1 MGKSRGSAPGRMR
14 ARTPL
19 AAIAA
24 TETRPDIHP
33 IDQKELKELSN
44 KIAAAAAAS
53 HPFEKDSVTTAE
65 MSPVS
70 VNTGVSLTE
79 EFNGA
84 AKEAIAGLSFT
95 DLETET
101 TEKNTGGTN
110 DIWLSPEASDDSQPA
125 PTRHGNEPLLE
136 PPLELRSPHA
146 VAQTITVEEL
156 SDIDPNHWSYRAV
169 QSLVEDYD
177 CLEGFPDDTFRG
189 NQSVTRYEFAAGLN
203 ACLSQV
209 TGFSNLSSVDQ
220 ETIAALAQ
228 QFDTEL
234 IELTTDVERLAA
246 VIEELQANQFS
257 PTTRLFGQVIF
268 GLQGRTNN
276 TADFFPVDGNA
287 ETDDPGAGVVDFYSN
302 AQLSL
307 ISRLTRRDLL
317 LISLQAGQGNSLFD
331 ANTNSALGLTNN
343 IRLAYEGD
351 TDFDVELTD
360 LTYRRLIGDSVALIV
375 GAAGV
380 NPVSVFRGPS
390 EAEGAGSGPLSI
402 FAQRNPILS
411 IGSGDTGLG
420 FDWQII
426 DRLSLQGVYTVAD
439 GNNPSDNTGLF
450 EGDRTLGFQLTASPL
465 DNVNFALNYI
475 NSYSEG
481 GNLGTG
487 IGDSQLTAGDA
498 MTTNAFGAT
507 LAWDVTPRFTIGGWG
522 GRTTSVTPGETG
534 SVETVNWMAFMNFP
548 DLFGP
553 GNLGGLY
560 VGQPPRITDSDLRQ
574 GQNIPDLLAG
584 NLGEPGCQPGSTLH
598 IEAFYRYQ
606 LTDNISLTPGVIILQ
621 EPANAS
627 GSDTITIGALRTTFR
642 F

>member
-1 MGKSRGSAPGRMR
+1 MGVCLNR
-14 ARTPL
+14 

-24 TETRPDIHP
+24 TETSPDIHS
-33 IDQKELKELSN
+33 IGQKELKEPAHKVVEAEVAPQEFETDLA
-44 KIAAAAAAS
+44 IAAAIAPAVVN
-53 HPFEKDSVTTAE
+53 PR
-65 MSPVS
+65 VS
-70 VNTGVSLTE
+70 SIE
-79 EFNGA
+79 ESDRTHQDL
-84 AKEAIAGLSFT
+84 IAGLPFT

-101 TEKNTGGTN
+101 TENNTGGTS
-110 DIWLSPEASDDSQPA
+110 DIWLSPEASDSSESELSQQGHEALP
-125 PTRHGNEPLLE
+125 E
-136 PPLELRSPHA
+136 PPLELRNPQA
-146 VAQTITVEEL
+146 VAQTTTLEEL
-156 SDIDPNHWSYRAV
+156 SDIDPNHWSYLAV
-169 QSLVEDYD
+169 QSLIEDYD
-177 CLEGFPDDTFRG
+177 CLEGFPDGTFRG
-189 NQSVTRYEFAAGLN
+189 NQSLTRYEFAAGLN
-203 ACLSQV
+203 ACLDEV
-209 TGFSNLSSVDQ
+209 TQLADLLPEDQ
-220 ETIAALAQ
+220 ETIAALTQ
-228 QFDTEL
+228 QFDDEL
-234 IELTTDVERLAA
+234 IELTTDVDRLAA
-246 VIEELQANQFS
+246 VIEELRANQFS

-287 ETDDPGAGVVDFYSN
+287 ETDDPGAGAIDFYSN

-331 ANTNSALGLTNN
+331 ANTNTALGLTNN

-360 LTYRRLIGDSVALIV
+360 LTYRRLIGDSVALIA

-380 NPVSVFRGPS
+380 NQVSVFRGPS
-390 EAEGAGSGPLSI
+390 EAEGAGSGPLSV

-411 IGSGDTGLG
+411 IGNGDTGLG

-439 GNNPSDNTGLF
+439 GNNPSENGLF
-450 EGDRTLGFQLTASPL
+450 GGDRTLGFQLTASPFETVDL
-465 DNVNFALNYI
+465 ALNYV
-475 NSYSEG
+475 NSYSEN

-487 IGDSQLTAGDA
+487 IGDTQLSAGDA
-498 MTTNAFGAT
+498 LTTNAFGAT
-507 LAWDVTPRFTIGGWG
+507 LDWDVTPRFTLGGWG
-522 GRTTSVTPGETG
+522 GYTTSVTPGEDG

-560 VGQPPRITDSDLRQ
+560 VGQPPRITSSDLRQ

-584 NLGEPGCQPGSTLH
+584 NLGDPGDQPGSTLH

-606 LTDNISLTPGVIILQ
+606 MTDNISLTPGVIVLF